1 MKRIAKNLCQLV
13 GFSALA
19 LSGVVNA
26 QSTENVPHSLP
37 AVSVKAISMIDGQTD
52 WLSKVY
58 KDIHQHPELAF
69 METRTAAIVAKE
81 LKSLGF
87 DVKTGIAQTGVVG
100 VLKNGEGPTIMYR
113 ADMDA
118 NTVEE
123 ATGLP
128 YASKVRVKLKDGTET
143 PVAHMCGHDAHVTWM
158 LGMARTLVALKKEWR
173 GTIILVAQPAEE
185 EVTGAKA
192 MVTEGLWSKYN
203 LPKPD
208 YFFAVHTVP
217 APVGV
222 VINAP
227 GPRMAG
233 TDQID
238 VLFKGVPGH
247 GSTPH
252 LTKNPINMA
261 ANAITQYQGIT
272 GNFIDAQKP
281 ATLSVG
287 SVQAGSANNV
297 VPSSALVKMNLRWFD
312 AKVRDTMVNHI
323 HAVSD
328 GVAQT
333 QGMSKEQL
341 PQITMKGS
349 TTPVVNHKAF
359 STRLNAPLKALL
371 GDKKVL
377 TEYPAFMGSEDVHH
391 LLGEHTDVPFNFMFV
406 GVADPVVFANA
417 IKQGK
422 PMPYVPHSSDYVVDL
437 KALPVGVKVITVSML
452 ELLNKQ

>member
-1 MKRIAKNLCQLV
+1 MKHIAKHLCQLV

-26 QSTENVPHSLP
+26 QSTANVQHSLP
-37 AVSVKAISMIDGQTD
+37 AVSAKAVSLIDGQTD

-87 DVKTGIAQTGVVG
+87 EVKTGIAQTGVVG
-100 VLKNGEGPTIMYR
+100 ILKNGEGPTIMYR

-118 NTVEE
+118 NAVEE

-158 LGMARTLVALKKEWR
+158 LGMARTMVALKKEWR

-233 TDQID
+233 TDQVD

-247 GSTPH
+247 GSMPH
-252 LTKNPINMA
+252 LSKNPIYMA
-261 ANAITQYQGIT
+261 TNAITQYQGLV
-272 GNFIDAQKP
+272 GNVVSAQQP
-281 ATLSVG
+281 AALSVG
-287 SVQAGSANNV
+287 SIQAGSVNNV
-297 VPSSALVKMNLRWFD
+297 VPSSAMVKMNLRWFD
-312 AKVRDTMVNHI
+312 PKAREAMVNRI
-323 HAVSD
+323 QVVSE
-328 GVAQT
+328 GVAQM
-333 QGMSKEQL
+333 QGMPKEQL

-349 TTPVVNHKAF
+349 TTPVVNNKAF

-377 TEYPAFMGSEDVHH
+377 TDYPAFMGSEDVHH
-391 LLGEHTDVPFNFMFV
+391 LLGEHNDVPFNFMFV

-422 PMPYVPHSSDYVVDL
+422 PMPYVPHSSEFMVDL